1 MGVRL
6 GVGGGAALA
15 GPVMLCLSSAV
26 SWWLTRH
33 CCVGEAHSVM
43 EPWILRGM
51 AGTLLIPNSTMS
63 SALAGL
69 HGAQG
74 GKDGPPSLACMPH
87 PGAKGTS

>member
-1 MGVRL
+1 
-6 GVGGGAALA
+6 
-15 GPVMLCLSSAV
+15 
-26 SWWLTRH
+26 
-33 CCVGEAHSVM
+33 M

-87 PGAKGTS
+87 PGAKGTSCCHLTLDYPESPCVEGLVL